1 MYENELYHHGVKGMR
16 WGHRK
21 SQPVSGSRG
30 RMQSAKADYKSAKK
44 TYNKSFNKAYRN
56 SQLHP
61 VTQFATKKGRAKS
74 DALWNQ
80 ANTDAKRVNS
90 TKSKYKQEKKAYKQ
104 TDEYKAKR
112 AKYIKTGAAVAG
124 TALAVYGAY
133 KLNKYV
139 KSTNFKYHQEIGEK
153 IYNDYI
159 KNSKLAVRAHTL
171 SYESAMAGVGSR
183 ASERSYKVQ
192 QVLSRNALDRR
203 ASEIAKA
210 NTDNFVTAARNTY
223 NYRKKHR

>member
-112 AKYIKTGAAVAG
+112 AKYIKTGAAVVAVAG
-124 TALAVYGAY
+124 TIAVASLAKKEMRNYINGGMRWLDDNNQFAYGY
-133 KLNKYV
+133 
-139 KSTNFKYHQEIGEK
+139 
-153 IYNDYI
+153 
-159 KNSKLAVRAHTL
+159 VRAGLEGRSMRSTRDLIGSTRDVHKAL
-171 SYESAMAGVGSR
+171 NNYGVDVSR
-183 ASERSYKVQ
+183 LKR
-192 QVLSRNALDRR
+192 
-203 ASEIAKA
+203 
-210 NTDNFVTAARNTY
+210 TG
-223 NYRKKHR
+223 HWG

>member
-1 MYENELYHHGVKGMR
+1 MWTYNYIAYPDELYHYGVPGMK
-16 WGHRK
+16 WGVRK
-21 SQPVSGSRG
+21 RRETFGPRINLG
-30 RMQSAKADYKSAKK
+30 RNRAYSKERYALNKPMRTETNHKVK
-44 TYNKSFNKAYRN
+44 T
-56 SQLHP
+56 
-61 VTQFATKKGRAKS
+61 GRLSKR
-74 DALWNQ
+74 
-80 ANTDAKRVNS
+80 TDV
-90 TKSKYKQEKKAYKQ
+90 
-104 TDEYKAKR
+104 YKAKR
-112 AKYIKTGAAVAG
+112 AKYIKIGVAVAG

-171 SYESAMAGVGSR
+171 YQESAIAGVGSR
-183 ASERSYKVQ
+183 ASERSYKAQ